1 MNSDALEQ
9 VLLKKYGINPL
20 EKEAFFSPAYAL
32 GNPYL
37 MHDLERAV
45 VRLYEAITSGEKIVI
60 YSDYDCDG
68 IPGAVILSDLLK
80 KINYTN
86 YEVYI
91 PDRHDEGYGLHKD
104 AVDTFIKNG
113 VTLLVTIDL
122 GITAVDEI
130 AHAQV
135 EGIDVIVTDH
145 HLPRKSLDEGGIAS
159 NVLPRAFALVNP
171 KVGGTYPDDMLCGS
185 GVIFTFVRGFLGKY
199 REYFQIP
206 EGWEKWSLDM
216 VGLATLADMV
226 PLVKENRTLAI
237 YGLMVLA
244 KTKRPGLREL
254 FALAKID
261 ERHLS
266 EEDITFSIAP
276 RLNAASRMGTPRD
289 AFLLLSETDP
299 AKAKTYALHLSKI
312 NDDRKFEVAR
322 IMKETKQALKKREL
336 TSVIV
341 IGNPS
346 WRPGV
351 LGLVASKIVEEYK
364 KPAFVWGGEGE
375 MLKGSCRS
383 DGHANVVSLMS
394 QATAHLVSYGGHEG
408 AGGFVTS
415 HTGIH
420 GLEET
425 LALHYDAVPLVS
437 VEEDTVADQDVIL
450 FSPDNI
456 TRDVY
461 ACLNQFAPFGVGNPK
476 PLFELRDVTIES
488 ARLFGKTKEHLEIQ
502 ISRRSGYPLKAILFF
517 APEHYKSLTAGT
529 YTIRGYLETS
539 YFMGKKEER
548 IRLTEIVP
556 MV

>member
-1 MNSDALEQ
+1 MNSDDLEQ
-9 VLLKKYGINPL
+9 ILLKKCGINPL
-20 EKEAFFSPAYAL
+20 EKEQFFSPVYTL
-32 GNPYL
+32 GDPYL
-37 MHDLERAV
+37 MHDLEKAV
-45 VRLYEAITSGEKIVI
+45 VRLYEAITAGEKIVI

-91 PDRHDEGYGLHKD
+91 PDRHDEGYGLHMG

-113 VTLLVTIDL
+113 VTLLITIDL

-145 HLPRKSLDEGGIAS
+145 HLPGEM
-159 NVLPRAFALVNP
+159 LPRAFALVNP
-171 KVGGTYPDDMLCGS
+171 KVGGTYPDNMLCGS
-185 GVIFTFVRGFLGKY
+185 GVIFTFVRGFLEKY

-216 VGLATLADMV
+216 VGIATLADMV
-226 PLVKENRTLAI
+226 PLVNENRTLAI

-254 FALAKID
+254 YNLAKID
-261 ERHLS
+261 ERYLS

-322 IMKETKQALKKREL
+322 IMKETKQTLKKREL
-336 TSVIV
+336 VSVIV
-341 IGNPS
+341 IGNPT

-351 LGLVASKIVEEYK
+351 LGLIASKLVEEYK
-364 KPAFVWGGEGE
+364 KPAFVWGGEGDT
-375 MLKGSCRS
+375 LKGSCRS
-383 DGHANVVSLMS
+383 DGRVSVVALMS
-394 QATAHLVSYGGHEG
+394 QATTHLVSYGGHEG
-408 AGGFVTS
+408 AGGFVALP
-415 HTGIH
+415 TGIH

-425 LALHYDAVPLVS
+425 LALQYDAIPVAPIES
-437 VEEDTVADQDVIL
+437 TVAEQDTIL
-450 FSPDNI
+450 LSPDKI
-456 TRDVY
+456 SRDVY
-461 ACLNQFAPFGVGNPK
+461 SCLNQFAPFGVGNPK
-476 PLFELRDVTIES
+476 PLFELQNIQIES
-488 ARLFGKTKEHLEIQ
+488 ARLFGKTKEHLEIL
-502 ISRRSGYPLKAILFF
+502 ISRTSGYPLKAILFF
-517 APEHYKSLTAGT
+517 APENYKALSAGT

-548 IRLTEIVP
+548 MRLTEIMP